1 MHNARKRLLAGP
13 YLVWIIGFTV
23 LPILMILYYL
33 GKYCCNCRP
42 GTYKSTPAF
51 LEAWYLMYGCLSP
64 ALLPAC
70 HDIKQSS
77 YQASE
82 LCGIYLRPANVDEL
96 HAAYFSMADVTFQ

>member
-23 LPILMILYYL
+23 LPILMILYY
-33 GKYCCNCRP
+33 
-42 GTYKSTPAF
+42 AF
-51 LEAWYLMYGCLSP
+51 TNSDGGFTWYLMYGCLSP

-82 LCGIYLRPANVDEL
+82 LCGIYLRPANVDEFY
-96 HAAYFSMADVTFQ
+96 AAHFSMADVAFQ

>member
-1 MHNARKRLLAGP
+1 MHNTRKRLLAGP

-23 LPILMILYYL
+23 LPILMILYYAFT
-33 GKYCCNCRP
+33 NSD

-82 LCGIYLRPANVDEL
+82 LCGIYLRPANVDEFY
-96 HAAYFSMADVTFQ
+96 AAYFSMADVAFQ